1 MINTNIVKATENSTE
16 YTKSRKLYNSIW
28 RWHFYAGFLTIP
40 IVLFL
45 VATGILYLFRPQVEP
60 AIYKSL
66 YNVVPQGTMLT
77 EDEQLAI
84 ALATIPESTA
94 RAFTPSQAPNESA
107 KVELNTL
114 AGRTYV
120 YVNPYTGEVLGSHI
134 RDQMIFRKIRKLHGE
149 LLLKRFGTTIVELTA
164 SWMMILLISG
174 LFLWWPRPKFT
185 MWGTFLIRVR
195 KGGRTFW
202 KDFHSVIG
210 VYTSIFA
217 VILLFT
223 GLQWSDVWGGAFSQV
238 RDSTGHSTPPA
249 LRGATLNTGAT
260 LGAGQVGIS
269 LAEVNA
275 IAKGLDLPASYSIS
289 MPKKDGYS
297 YGINSSLPNKPSAQK
312 SVHINPVTGEVFRE
326 LSWKDRP
333 FLSQIVTVGISLH
346 QGELFG
352 WANFIIAGLTAIGIG
367 LLSISGFIMWWKR
380 RPENV
385 GKLGAPA
392 MPKGVAIPRGITIIT
407 IALAIFFPLVGA
419 SLIVL
424 WLLEQLILK
433 RIPATRKFF
442 GLAGV

>member
-1 MINTNIVKATENSTE
+1 MESNQTTEITENSNE

-45 VATGILYLFRPQVEP
+45 VVTGIIYLFRPQVEP

-66 YNVVPQGTMLT
+66 YNVTPQGTMLT

-84 ALATIPESTA
+84 ALAAIPESTA

-107 KVELNTL
+107 KIELNT
-114 AGRTYV
+114 AEGRTYV
-120 YVNPYTGEVLGSHI
+120 YVNPYSGEVLGSHV
-134 RDQMIFRKIRKLHGE
+134 RDQMIFRRIRKLHGE
-149 LLLKRFGTTIVELTA
+149 LLMERFGTTIVELTA

-185 MWGTFLIRVR
+185 MWGTFLIRAR
-195 KGGRTFW
+195 QGGRTFW

-210 VYTSIFA
+210 VYTTIFA

-223 GLQWSDVWGGAFSQV
+223 GLQWSSVWGGAFSQI
-238 RDSTGHSTPPA
+238 RKSTGQGTPPA
-249 LRGATLNTGAT
+249 LRGATLDTGAT
-260 LGAGQVGIS
+260 LAAGQVGLS

-275 IAKGLDLPASYSIS
+275 IAKGLDLPSSYSIS
-289 MPKKDGYS
+289 MPKKPGHS
-297 YGINSSLPNKPSAQK
+297 YGINSELRNKPSAQK
-312 SVHINPVTGEVFRE
+312 SIHINPVNGEVFRE
-326 LSWKDRP
+326 MDWQDRP
-333 FLSQIVTVGISLH
+333 FLSQVVTVGIRLH

-352 WANFIIAGLTAIGIG
+352 WVNFIITGLTAVGIG

-380 RPENV
+380 RPANV

-392 MPKGVAIPRGITIIT
+392 MPKGVAIPRGIAIIT
-407 IALAIFFPLVGA
+407 LVLAVFFPLVGA

-424 WLLEQLILK
+424 WLTEQLLLK
-433 RIPATRKFF
+433 RIPATKEFF
-442 GLAGV
+442 GLAGA